1 MCRDGRSLSCRRAG
15 PVARVY
21 SGGPVGFLFIRFLPR
36 VLVHLVTDPCLPLRL
51 SGSFA
56 FPLGRL
62 QAEQQLFAQRARVW
76 PTTGRSSE
84 N

>member
-1 MCRDGRSLSCRRAG
+1 M
-15 PVARVY
+15 
-21 SGGPVGFLFIRFLPR
+21 GFLFIRFLPR
-36 VLVHLVTDPCLPLRL
+36 ALVHLVTDPCLPLRL

-84 N
+84 NYSLLCQLFFFSDVTSGRKSPAVV